1 MANNT
6 FIESFLRDLHGGH
19 TLKLVYRSYRK
30 NRGKDILKP
39 GGDSFSVY
47 NHMRVVFGTYSV
59 VFGALKMVLGSP
71 ISGCFRYLENLN
83 KEKHLGDI
91 VKIFQQSNSF

>member
-1 MANNT
+1 MSMCT
-6 FIESFLRDLHGGH
+6 I
-19 TLKLVYRSYRK
+19 RSSWWSHFKISVQVLQK
-30 NRGKDILKP
+30 NRGKDIFKP
-39 GGDSFSVY
+39 GGDSVY

-59 VFGALKMVLGSP
+59 VLGALKVVLGSP
-71 ISGCFRYLENLN
+71 ISDCFRYLENLN